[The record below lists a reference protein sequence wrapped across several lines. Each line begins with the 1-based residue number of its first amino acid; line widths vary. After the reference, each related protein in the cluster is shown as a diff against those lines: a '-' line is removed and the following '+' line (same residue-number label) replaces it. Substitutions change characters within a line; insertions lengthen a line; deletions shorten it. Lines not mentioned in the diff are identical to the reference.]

1 MRRLW
6 IWVVAL
12 MIAVIAVGTA
22 IATARVKPKPTVV
35 RAGNLVLTVNGGVTP
50 KALPKNE
57 LAAIAF
63 WASADIATTDGSHPP
78 AYRESAFDV
87 DRDVAVDVK
96 GIPACRK
103 SQLANRNTSDAKAAC
118 PGAIL
123 GNGNGAVEVAFPES
137 SPIHSSSPIVLF
149 NGGEKGG
156 ATTFF
161 VHAYVAIPAPTAI
174 VATVKATRVANG
186 PYGLRFTASLPLIAG
201 GSGSPTHFDIRTYRY
216 VEDEHG
222 KKRGWL
228 FAKCA
233 DGRLQ
238 AKGSVKFRDGTTLF
252 GALARACQV
261 AG

>member
-1 MRRLW
+1 MRRRTIL
-6 IWVVAL
+6 VMAL
-12 MIAVIAVGTA
+12 ALAVLAASAAFAAG
-22 IATARVKPKPTVV
+22 REKPTVV

-57 LAAIAF
+57 LTPIAF
-63 WASADIATTDGSHPP
+63 WASADVATTDGSHPP
-78 AYRESAFDV
+78 AYRESVFDV

-96 GIPACRK
+96 GIPTCRK
-103 SQLANRNTSDAKAAC
+103 SQLANRNTGDAKAAC

-123 GNGNGAVEVAFPES
+123 GTGSGAVEVAFPES
-137 SPIHSSSPIVLF
+137 SPIHSSSPVLLF

-161 VHAYVAIPAPTAI
+161 IHAYVAIPAPTAI
-174 VATVKATRVANG
+174 VATVTATKVANG
-186 PYGLRFTASLPLIAG
+186 PYGLRFLGSLPAIAG
-201 GSGSPTHFDIRTYRY
+201 GSGSPTHFTLRTYRY
-216 VEDEHG
+216 VEDKQG

-228 FAKCA
+228 FARCA

-252 GALARACQV
+252 GALARTCQV

>member
-1 MRRLW
+1 MRRFW
-6 IWVVAL
+6 ICVTAL
-12 MIAVIAVGTA
+12 VIAVVAVGTA
-22 IATARVKPKPTVV
+22 IATARVKPEPTVV

-63 WASADIATTDGSHPP
+63 WGSADLATTDGSHPP
-78 AYRESAFDV
+78 AFKESIFDV
-87 DRDVAVDVK
+87 DRDVVVDVK
-96 GIPACRK
+96 GIPACAK
-103 SQLANRNTSDAKAAC
+103 APLLNRNTADAKAAC
-118 PGAIL
+118 PKAIL
-123 GNGNGAVEVAFPES
+123 GTGKGTVEVAFPES
-137 SPIHSSSPIVLF
+137 TPIHSTSPILLF

-156 ATTFF
+156 VTTFY
-161 VHAYVAIPAPTAI
+161 VHAYVAIPAPTAV

-186 PYGLRFTASLPLIAG
+186 PYGLRFVSSLPVLAG

-216 VEDEHG
+216 VEDENG